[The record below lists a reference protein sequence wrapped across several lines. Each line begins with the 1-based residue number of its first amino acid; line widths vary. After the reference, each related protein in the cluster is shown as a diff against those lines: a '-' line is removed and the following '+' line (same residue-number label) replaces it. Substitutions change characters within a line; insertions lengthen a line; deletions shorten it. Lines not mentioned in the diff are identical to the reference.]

1 MVDHTRSLSAAGNA
15 GVVEGL
21 RLDQLREMLF
31 AGLSRECPHGF
42 EELGDRLQQELAR
55 IDQEVKDRLAAIDW
69 QLQVQSPRSR
79 HAAPARTAAWR
90 RPRCRVEHLF
100 VIQSGSGLLLDHLS
114 APGSLDIDADA
125 VAGMLTAIEHF
136 VRDSMATGSGVGL
149 GDATVGEYRLLISH
163 GPRARVAVFV
173 RGNPSRRLAD
183 RLDKLNEALHARYGR
198 QLSNPQVTADR
209 GCYIPPQALVELNG
223 RTRGKRRP
231 ERDGGLHWMTA
242 LGSAAVFG
250 LAAWSSPAVFR
261 VQGGVSGTL
270 MGATE
275 FIRSHQ
281 GASASM
287 FWKRLAG

>member
-1 MVDHTRSLSAAGNA
+1 MVNHARSASAASTTRVA
-15 GVVEGL
+15 EGL
-21 RLDQLREMLF
+21 SLDQLREMLF

-55 IDQEVKDRLAAIDW
+55 IDQEVKDRLAALDW
-69 QLQVQSPRSR
+69 QLQAQVRSPKSR
-79 HAAPARTAAWR
+79 HSAHARMATWR

-163 GPRARVAVFV
+163 GPCARVAVFV
-173 RGNPSRRLAD
+173 RGNPSRGLAD
-183 RLDKLNEALHARYGR
+183 RLDRLNEALHTQYGP
-198 QLSNPQVTADR
+198 QLADPRVTSNR
-209 GCYIPPQALVELNG
+209 GCYIPPQVLAELNG
-223 RTRGKRRP
+223 RTGSKRRRD
-231 ERDGGLHWMTA
+231 RDGGLRWMTA

-250 LAAWSSPAVFR
+250 LAAWSSPAALR
-261 VQGGVSGTL
+261 VQGGSRGL
-270 MGATE
+270 
-275 FIRSHQ
+275 
-281 GASASM
+281 
-287 FWKRLAG
+287 